1 MYFDYIYI
9 LKIYNYIYFDY
20 KCKRGKKINFLLYH
34 PLKII
39 YFCTPTCMCVSLQV
53 ALDHAQCAYGVRRWC
68 WVFYSSL
75 PYVLIQ
81 GLSMDLELTILLDWP
96 YREGPPSPN
105 IMVTVSQSTDLYRD
119 AEELNSGPHICPAM
133 TLANE
138 SFF

>member
-1 MYFDYIYI
+1 M
-9 LKIYNYIYFDY
+9 
-20 KCKRGKKINFLLYH
+20 
-34 PLKII
+34 
-39 YFCTPTCMCVSLQV
+39 
-53 ALDHAQCAYGVRRWC
+53 
-68 WVFYSSL
+68 FYSSL

-81 GLSMDLELTILLDWP
+81 GLSVDLELTNLLDWP

-138 SFF
+138 SFFFFRILQVFDK